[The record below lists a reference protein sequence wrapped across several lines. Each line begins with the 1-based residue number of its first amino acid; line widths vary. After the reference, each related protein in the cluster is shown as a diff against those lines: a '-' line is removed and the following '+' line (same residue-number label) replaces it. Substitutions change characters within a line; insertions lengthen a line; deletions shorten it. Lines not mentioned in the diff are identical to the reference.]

1 MDNFTLEIVGEIQ
14 KYIID
19 RTDTLNDN
27 DITNIYTFVANW
39 LLIEVT
45 VKKLENMGKE
55 KEKI

>member
-27 DITNIYTFVANW
+27 DITNIYTFIANW
-39 LLIEVT
+39 LLTEVI

-55 KEKI
+55 N